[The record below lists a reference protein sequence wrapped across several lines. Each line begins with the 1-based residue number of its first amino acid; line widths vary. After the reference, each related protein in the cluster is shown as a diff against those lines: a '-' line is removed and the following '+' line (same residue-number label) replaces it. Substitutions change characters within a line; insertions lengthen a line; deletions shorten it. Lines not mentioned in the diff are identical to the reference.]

1 MIKNVIFDI
10 GNVLG
15 HFCWE
20 EVLKTKMGLS
30 KEAFDAVAA
39 ATVKSKWWNEFDRS
53 LVPDDEIMENCIK
66 LNPAYEKE
74 IRDFFGRVGEVVV
87 DYDYSSD
94 WIRELKAAGL
104 KVYILSN
111 YARTTFYRT
120 REKGALKFLD
130 IVDGRVISFEVF
142 QLKPDPEI
150 YETLLKKYALDPAEC
165 VFIDDR
171 AENIET
177 ARKLGMKGIVFTDYE
192 TGRKEL
198 EGYLN

>member
-1 MIKNVIFDI
+1 M
-10 GNVLG
+10 
-15 HFCWE
+15 
-20 EVLKTKMGLS
+20 
-30 KEAFDAVAA
+30 
-39 ATVKSKWWNEFDRS
+39 
-53 LVPDDEIMENCIK
+53 
-66 LNPAYEKE
+66 
-74 IRDFFGRVGEVVV
+74 
-87 DYDYSSD
+87 
-94 WIRELKAAGL
+94 
-104 KVYILSN
+104 
-111 YARTTFYRT
+111 
-120 REKGALKFLD
+120 
-130 IVDGRVISFEVF
+130 DGRVISFEVF